1 MKITYKFKCSGL
13 TLEDPDS
20 DDDNSWTIDLG
31 PGNSVVKKFNVK
43 EDKKKKS
50 SGMGMMGAM
59 GGYGDLMD
67 EVSREFKNIET
78 KAVLY
83 EEEWMNKL

>member
-1 MKITYKFKCSGL
+1 MKVTYKFKCSGL
-13 TLEDPDS
+13 TLEEPDS

-31 PGNSVVKKFNVK
+31 PGNSIVKKFNVK

-50 SGMGMMGAM
+50 SGGMGMMGMGAM

-67 EVSREFKNIET
+67 EVSREFKIIET
-78 KAVLY
+78 KAELY
-83 EEEWMNKL
+83 EEE